1 MRRMALVEPSICAG
15 HGVPCPYKRPRTG
28 RTQQRQSRDLRSR
41 CADRSHGSCAAADS
55 GCRLISQARPT
66 KFVTRVRRDP
76 STPPPRRTPTK
87 PVLVCFGEDGAA
99 ERQMETCATYSAIKE
114 RYGSRL
120 GSRTKFSRHLQI
132 GRFGAPTVLSVRI
145 GAERT
150 TCTFSILCD
159 QRNAGT
165 YSTKVRGTSCFRNWA
180 ATIKRIPPMSV
191 ATAAVDME

>member
-132 GRFGAPTVLSVRI
+132 GRFGRRLLSFQSELVPSALPVLFRYSAI
-145 GAERT
+145 
-150 TCTFSILCD
+150 
-159 QRNAGT
+159 NGT
-165 YSTKVRGTSCFRNWA
+165 PGP
-180 ATIKRIPPMSV
+180 IPPRCGERLVSG
-191 ATAAVDME
+191 TGRRR